1 MLLAKA
7 EHGRLPAIG
16 LTTGAN
22 SVAAARL
29 AGSRTVADVAA
40 ARAVF
45 VALGDAEPGNLAEC
59 LASAEFVAVQAA
71 YPSAFTEGADV
82 VLPAPTWPERQGS
95 MVAGDGSIRKLA
107 RLVAPPRGVM
117 DDLELI
123 AALGARLGAAASFTE
138 SALAAKVE
146 LALAMPAVNL
156 DRAAPVSVAYL

>member
-1 MLLAKA
+1 
-7 EHGRLPAIG
+7 
-16 LTTGAN
+16 
-22 SVAAARL
+22 
-29 AGSRTVADVAA
+29 
-40 ARAVF
+40 
-45 VALGDAEPGNLAEC
+45 
-59 LASAEFVAVQAA
+59 
-71 YPSAFTEGADV
+71 
-82 VLPAPTWPERQGS
+82 

-107 RLVAPPRGVM
+107 RLVAPPRAVM